1 MALQPEFRIKHIAT
15 GKGVTFLSYY
25 LTEFQD
31 NISTKYS
38 ETPVYGRMDPIV
50 NYQGTTRKITV
61 GLEITKAAL
70 SAEFK
75 DLNKTLEAGGLNPT
89 LTVENMYTRLHGKI
103 SDLKTMQYPVYE
115 DEYNAMTI
123 QRPPL
128 VTVELANLIRD
139 PTGGPLI
146 CAMQGFSF
154 TPKTGFTP
162 LDTPLVVFGAKPPG
176 AAGKTTIGQASKG
189 DADFQFNTYT
199 FRFDFTPLHKET
211 LGFKTNGAFYD
222 FLGGG
227 FFGPV

>member
-1 MALQPEFRIKHIAT
+1 MALQPKFRIQHIAT
-15 GKGVTFLSYY
+15 GKGVTFTSYY

-70 SAEFK
+70 GAEAK
-75 DLNKTLEAGGLNPT
+75 EKKLPVAK
-89 LTVENMYTRLHGKI
+89 MYTALHSKI

-115 DEYNAMTI
+115 DEFSAMTI

-139 PTGGPLI
+139 PTDGPLI
-146 CAMQGFSF
+146 CAMHGFSF

-176 AAGKTTIGQASKG
+176 AAGKSTIGQKSTG

-211 LGFKTNGAFYD
+211 MGFKENGALYD

>member
-1 MALQPEFRIKHIAT
+1 MALQPKFRIKHIAT
-15 GKGVTFLSYY
+15 GRAATFESYY

-31 NISTKYS
+31 NIATKYS

-50 NYQGTTRKITV
+50 NYQGTTRKIAV
-61 GLEITKAAL
+61 GLEITRA
-70 SAEFK
+70 
-75 DLNKTLEAGGLNPT
+75 TLEAYAKEKKTPIESAYML
-89 LTVENMYTRLHGKI
+89 LHGKI

-115 DEYNAMTI
+115 DEFNAMTI

-162 LDTPLVVFGAKPPG
+162 LDTPHVVFGAGGK
-176 AAGKTTIGQASKG
+176 AGSVGSTVG
-189 DADFQFNTYT
+189 DDKKFQFNTYA

-222 FLGGG
+222 FLGGD

>member
-1 MALQPEFRIKHIAT
+1 MALQPKFRIQHIAT
-15 GKGVTFLSYY
+15 GKGVTFTSYY

-50 NYQGTTRKITV
+50 NYQGTTRKIAV
-61 GLEITKAAL
+61 GPEITKAAL
-70 SAEFK
+70 GAEAK
-75 DLNKTLEAGGLNPT
+75 DKNLSVAK
-89 LTVENMYTRLHGKI
+89 MYTALHGKI

-115 DEYNAMTI
+115 DEFSAMTI

-162 LDTPLVVFGAKPPG
+162 LDTPHVVFGA
-176 AAGKTTIGQASKG
+176 AASGRVAVAGGNDTK
-189 DADFQFNTYT
+189 FQFNTYA

-211 LGFKTNGAFYD
+211 MGFKENGALYD